1 MRFGLGKE
9 DPLLVSVYFLLG
21 GPRGCPRPPPWALE
35 GQACSLWRAG
45 TASQGPQSPP
55 RLFLVTCPLSEAPLG
70 VPAPLR
76 HPQGAA
82 LLQNAARVCQ
92 GMWAVTGAWPPSG
105 LGTRGPVLACGSHLG
120 REPWLRFA
128 PLSIVTGK
136 SILKLHALSLLHVL
150 AGSSQS
156 SCLVASLSPGP
167 VPSVPPGMASQ
178 QEDSVCRRAGRES
191 PPCAPHL
198 CCPTTWSHQPEAG
211 RGSPPVLLNPHS
223 M

>member
-1 MRFGLGKE
+1 MPTPPTLGPGGSGLQ
-9 DPLLVSVYFLLG
+9 S
-21 GPRGCPRPPPWALE
+21 LE
-35 GQACSLWRAG
+35 SRHSLP
-45 TASQGPQSPP
+45 GPQSPP

-178 QEDSVCRRAGRES
+178 QEDSVCHRAGRES